1 MICTLIICALLAGS
15 GQCDRDKTPEIVD
28 YPAIARA
35 TDCQDFASFIRS
47 GGLPIPGNFKV
58 MRAEMIQAPRVQTA
72 QEPRR

>member
-1 MICTLIICALLAGS
+1 VICALIVCALLAGS
-15 GQCDRDKTPEIVD
+15 GQCDRAKVPEIVD
-28 YPAIARA
+28 YPAITRA

-58 MRAEMIQAPRVQTA
+58 MRAEMIQAPQTQTA